1 MRHIRRSFIVIFI
14 LSLLVLNL
22 PIAVKNS
29 NAQVRATY
37 NNGAL
42 GLGQLLRRLQTTA
55 SAMHTGAHPDDE
67 DTALIARLARGD
79 NARVVYLALNRG
91 EGGQN
96 IIGNEL
102 FEPLGVIRTEEL
114 LQSRR
119 LDGGEQLFT
128 RVMDYGF
135 SKTRAEAAEKWT
147 EQTPLADMVR
157 AIRLYRPL
165 VIISRFSGTPAD
177 GHGHHQLA
185 GYLTPIAFKAAAD
198 PNQFPEQ
205 LKEGLHP
212 WQAKKLYAPV
222 FPNFREEDFKDVGQ
236 LIARLKNSNEPVTK
250 YLISKFDKK
259 TLGLIEEH
267 KDGSLVSSDEKNAL
281 ISEFNKALND
291 SSLYEKNRFQN
302 IKLSADTERLLKQ
315 NSEMSNVVF
324 LNRMLLE
331 DALPNEI
338 LRDGNIE
345 KRGYSRTTVTI
356 QTGEYDSLFGRSYF
370 EIAMEGRSQHKS
382 QEMGLLEIR
391 GAQASGER
399 LLERINIT
407 GDDKGIFDGLDVS
420 IKGIAS
426 LSGLQQGL
434 IDDELNRMQTSAA
447 KALNEYDP
455 FAPEK
460 IIPHLA
466 EGLNATRLAR
476 LKLYPTGLDNRSNID
491 FSTGQYPK
499 IDIARVDANFLLAQ
513 KEKEFS
519 EALQRAVGVVV
530 DALTDTETVAANE
543 SLTVSVRVFA
553 PANSNV
559 QITSIN
565 LRTPNGWK
573 SQEIEEPKQEP
584 GNTFRPRTERS
595 QKAAFFRVTVPENEK
610 PTQPYWLQEPRNG
623 YVFNWA
629 DDAPKNKPFA
639 DALVSCEVKLNIG
652 GVDVIATKNAQYRY
666 ADEIRG
672 EIRRELNVV
681 PALSVSLDSKLI
693 ISTVSTKPEQHRV
706 AVRVTNNAMKAM
718 TGVVSLRLS
727 NGWKSEPANVP
738 VSFTKKGERT
748 AAVFNVTVPANT
760 KTDAYKIAAQVSSDG
775 KMYDQE
781 MRVVAYSHIQT
792 HRYYTNAE
800 TNVRVIDLKV
810 APVNVGYIMGS
821 GDAVPDAIKRMGLDV
836 TMLGEED
843 LASGDL
849 SRFDTIVIGI
859 RASQVRPDFVANN
872 GRLLDFVRNGGTLI
886 VQYQQQEYVNLKLSP
901 FPAQM
906 ASRVTD
912 ENAKVTILQPQHAAF
927 NYPNKIT
934 DEDFK
939 DWVQERSLYN
949 FTTFDSQYTPLLES
963 HDAGEAEQK
972 GGEVYAEIGK
982 GKFVYTSYAWFRQLP
997 NGVPGAY
1004 RLFAN
1009 LLSLPKAAK
1018 K

>member
-1 MRHIRRSFIVIFI
+1 MKIQITISKNPLTLHNRKRIIAII
-14 LSLLVLNL
+14 CLLSAICHL
-22 PIAVKNS
+22 PFAVKNS
-29 NAQVRATY
+29 NAQVRPVY

-79 NARVVYLALNRG
+79 AARVVYFSLNRG

-96 IIGNEL
+96 IIGSEL

-147 EQTPLADMVR
+147 EQIPLADMVR
-157 AIRLYRPL
+157 AIRTFRPL

-198 PNQFPEQ
+198 TNQFPDQ
-205 LKEGLHP
+205 LKEGLRP
-212 WQAKKLYAPV
+212 WQARKLY
-222 FPNFREEDFKDVGQ
+222 VGQ
-236 LIARLKNSNEPVTK
+236 GFSNNPNNQP
-250 YLISKFDKK
+250 
-259 TLGLIEEH
+259 TL
-267 KDGSLVSSDEKNAL
+267 
-281 ISEFNKALND
+281 
-291 SSLYEKNRFQN
+291 
-302 IKLSADTERLLKQ
+302 
-315 NSEMSNVVF
+315 
-324 LNRMLLE
+324 
-331 DALPNEI
+331 
-338 LRDGNIE
+338 
-345 KRGYSRTTVTI
+345 TV
-356 QTGEYDSLFGRSYF
+356 QTGEYDPLLGRSYF

-391 GAQASGER
+391 GAQQSGER
-399 LLERINIT
+399 LIERIGIT
-407 GDDKGIFDGLDVS
+407 GEDKNIFDGLDVS

-426 LSGLQQGL
+426 LLGLKQGV
-434 IDDELNRMQTSAA
+434 IDDELNRMQTAA
-447 KALNEYDP
+447 TKALAEYDP
-455 FAPEK
+455 FNPEK
-460 IIPHLA
+460 IIPYLA
-466 EGLNATRLAR
+466 EGLNATRE
-476 LKLYPTGLDNRSNID
+476 
-491 FSTGQYPK
+491 
-499 IDIARVDANFLLAQ
+499 ARVNINNKQITFAENCGYAALMCGKAVPFREAFLKDSVATPQQRREQERIKNNHHGKSETFRTSDGRAVKMQAVNYQYEDNYARAEADFLLAQ

-519 EALQRAVGVVV
+519 EALQLATGVVV
-530 DALTDTETVAANE
+530 DTLSDTETVAPNG

-553 PANSNV
+553 PTNSST
-559 QITSIN
+559 QINSIN
-565 LRTPNGWK
+565 LKTPKGWK
-573 SQEIEEPKQEP
+573 SQEIEEPRPE
-584 GNTFRPRTERS
+584 TTSAFRPRRENA

-639 DALVSCEVKLNIG
+639 DSLISCEVKLNIG

-666 ADEIRG
+666 ADDIRG

-693 ISTVSTKPEQHRV
+693 ISAVSNKPKQHRI

-718 TGVVSLRLS
+718 NGVVSLRLP
-727 NGWKSEPANVP
+727 NRWKSEPANAP
-738 VSFTKKGERT
+738 VSFAKKGDRT
-748 AAVFNVTVPANT
+748 VAIFNVTVPNA
-760 KTDAYKIAAQVSSDG
+760 KADAYNIAAQVSSDG
-775 KMYDQE
+775 KTYDQE
-781 MRVVAYSHIQT
+781 MHVVAYPHIQT

-810 APVNVGYIMGS
+810 APVRVGYIMGS
-821 GDAVPDAIKRMGLDV
+821 GDAVPEAIKRMGLDV
-836 TMLGEED
+836 TLLGEED
-843 LASGDL
+843 LSSGDL
-849 SRFDTIVIGI
+849 SRFDTIVVGI

-872 GRLLDFVRNGGTLI
+872 GRLLDFVKSGGTLI
-886 VQYQQQEYVNLKLSP
+886 VQYQQQEYVNLKLMP

-927 NYPNKIT
+927 NFPNKIT
-934 DEDFK
+934 DEDFNG
-939 DWVQERSLYN
+939 WVQERNLYN

-963 HDAGEAEQK
+963 HDAGETEQK
-972 GGEVYAEIGK
+972 GGQVYAEIGK

-1004 RLFAN
+1004 RMFAN
-1009 LLSLPKAAK
+1009 LLSLPKATK